1 MHCRSG
7 RRRGCPHRR
16 LLPDHSVKKFLR
28 RLLDAMAKATTD
40 EERKALYDL
49 IETIRDD
56 QDGKLDDDFFEDL
69 EDKLDDLGL

>member
-1 MHCRSG
+1 
-7 RRRGCPHRR
+7 
-16 LLPDHSVKKFLR
+16 VKKFLR